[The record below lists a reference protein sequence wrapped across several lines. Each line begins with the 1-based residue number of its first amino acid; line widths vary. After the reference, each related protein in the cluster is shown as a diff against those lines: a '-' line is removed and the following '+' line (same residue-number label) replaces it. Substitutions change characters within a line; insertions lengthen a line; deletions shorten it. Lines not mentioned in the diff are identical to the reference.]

1 MIFKNRALSL
11 QMIDRRKKNKKTR
24 MIENLR
30 LMTFMKNIE
39 KKSSA
44 ILTPSGLSA
53 RHTSISLGTS
63 RTVFVGPKQF
73 F

>member
-1 MIFKNRALSL
+1 
-11 QMIDRRKKNKKTR
+11 
-24 MIENLR
+24 MIESLR
-30 LMTFMKNIE
+30 LMTFMIIMG
-39 KKSSA
+39 KKSYA

-53 RHTSISLGTS
+53 RHTSILLRTS

>member
-11 QMIDRRKKNKKTR
+11 QMSDRNKNTKKTR
-24 MIENLR
+24 MIESLR
-30 LMTFMKNIE
+30 LMTFMINIE

-44 ILTPSGLSA
+44 ILTPSGLSV
-53 RHTSISLGTS
+53 RHTSILLRTS

>member
-11 QMIDRRKKNKKTR
+11 QMVDRKKNTNKTR
-24 MIENLR
+24 MIESLR
-30 LMTFMKNIE
+30 LMTFMINIE
-39 KKSSA
+39 KKCSA

-53 RHTSISLGTS
+53 CHTSISLRTS
-63 RTVFVGPKQF
+63 RTGCVGPKQF

>member
-11 QMIDRRKKNKKTR
+11 QMSDRNKNTKKTR
-24 MIENLR
+24 MIESLR
-30 LMTFMKNIE
+30 LMTFMINIE

-53 RHTSISLGTS
+53 RHTSILLRTS